1 MSSPATPK
9 ATRTLCTFKL
19 TPYNFAVEVLAVQE
33 ILRRQ
38 EVTPVPLAPK
48 DVIGLINLRGQLVT
62 AIDLRSR
69 LGLPPRAEGKEAIH
83 LVVKF
88 SEAVVSLVVD
98 EVGDVVDVEEDRFEE
113 RPDAVHGPAKELTT
127 GVFRMEKD
135 LLLLLDL
142 HKAVGSRQ
150 SLKAV
155 PQ

>member
-1 MSSPATPK
+1 MSTPGTQL

-69 LGLPPRAEGKEAIH
+69 LGMPPRAEGKEPIH

-98 EVGDVVDVEEDRFEE
+98 EVGDVVDVEEDRFED

-142 HKAVGSRQ
+142 RKAVGSRHG
-150 SLKAV
+150 LKAIS
-155 PQ
+155 Q